1 MTLASKSKAG
11 PQVSGI
17 IRVYSL
23 CTNSEFNHISG
34 FVQSFTL
41 SSLLCHKWN
50 ISLNHG
56 PGEENNHINFQS
68 VVADFFFH
76 QTIDCSTQKGRTWIE
91 FSTKGMNN
99 QSEWLR
105 CVEAFIF

>member
-23 CTNSEFNHISG
+23 CTNSEFNHVSV

-56 PGEENNHINFQS
+56 PGEENNHINFQF
-68 VVADFFFH
+68 VVADIFFPSDDRLQH
-76 QTIDCSTQKGRTWIE
+76 AKGTDVDRVL
-91 FSTKGMNN
+91 N
-99 QSEWLR
+99 
-105 CVEAFIF
+105 